1 MPNDTKSPNGSLT
14 VLKSWWPI
22 IIFILALAVTWG
34 TFTAQMGV
42 LSAEQMTIRN
52 GNSARDI
59 TLTQIQV
66 QLAAVQQDVLWIR
79 ERLSKETGR

>member
-34 TFTAQMGV
+34 TFTAQMGA